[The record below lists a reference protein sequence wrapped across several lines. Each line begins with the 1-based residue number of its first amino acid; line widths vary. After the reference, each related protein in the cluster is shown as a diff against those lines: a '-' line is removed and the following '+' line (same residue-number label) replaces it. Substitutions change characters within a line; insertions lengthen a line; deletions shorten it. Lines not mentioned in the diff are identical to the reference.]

1 MTPSPRATARLHI
14 PRSTRF
20 RVARIFTTARA
31 RIRSPL
37 LAYRDHMGTDVK
49 ITGEALLD
57 DHLGAAII
65 CGPTYDQQPVFDWK
79 TLDPMDHED
88 FPERY
93 DFPFYIARMDIDGEM
108 DFDYTPFKHLNCF
121 VC

>member
-1 MTPSPRATARLHI
+1 
-14 PRSTRF
+14 
-20 RVARIFTTARA
+20 
-31 RIRSPL
+31 
-37 LAYRDHMGTDVK
+37 MGTDVK